1 MNVPSPTC
9 SHGQCPER
17 RSRPMWGRAAFG
29 VPATRLQATDHGQYG
44 HLTIIKG
51 ILNIIETRSV
61 AAIDPCLGTGTIQIA
76 IAGGT
81 G

>member
-44 HLTIIKG
+44 HLSIIKG
-51 ILNIIETRSV
+51 ILNVIETRSV

-76 IAGGT
+76 IACGT